1 MSDHYHEQRELE
13 IKHDIKQV
21 DMSHYTEIRW
31 SREIK
36 EYLIKVHGMN
46 DNQVAYEMEKHFPDL
61 FETQKAE
68 LNLLI

>member
-1 MSDHYHEQRELE
+1 MSDDQQDDVYDVKGL
-13 IKHDIKQV
+13 KKV
-21 DMSHYTEIRW
+21 DMSHYTNEMYCT
-31 SREIK
+31 EIK

-61 FETQKAE
+61 FEATKAE